1 MYTYFLFQKFKPVH
15 QQRQCNHKYIPQMQG
30 FFTSL
35 LIYFFKRRRR
45 KWNSPIPG
53 SVSIMSLAG
62 LVEDPKTTPLPWEFS
77 FARTL
82 SIIKSKAKQNKRE
95 GFWDSEIT
103 TEDSAIKLMLCQLSR
118 KETRRDEEAKWLMPN
133 WAAPQRLKSPK
144 RSALVSRCKR
154 YNNFIWFQTFGLFS
168 TRPDAW
174 SVLTGSQSL

>member
-77 FARTL
+77 FAITL
-82 SIIKSKAKQNKRE
+82 SIIKSKTKQEGGVLRQRNNNRRLSNK
-95 GFWDSEIT
+95 T
-103 TEDSAIKLMLCQLSR
+103 YALSAQPKGD
-118 KETRRDEEAKWLMPN
+118 ETRRGSRMADAKL
-133 WAAPQRLKSPK
+133 
-144 RSALVSRCKR
+144 SRPAKTKITKTLCS
-154 YNNFIWFQTFGLFS
+154 G
-168 TRPDAW
+168 
-174 SVLTGSQSL
+174 